1 MDNKLNESAN
11 EPSLRID
18 KWLWAVRVYKSRTLA
33 TEACNGGKVKINGKR
48 IKPSYNIKT
57 GEVLTVQSGYIQRTY
72 KVLGLNG
79 KRVSAK
85 VAVQFIQDI
94 TPKDELL
101 KMEIGRHASYI
112 SRYKGSGRPTKKER
126 RIMEKINPYR

>member
-1 MDNKLNESAN
+1 MNKSDTNID
-11 EPSLRID
+11 PSLRID

-48 IKPSYNIKT
+48 IKPSYYVKT
-57 GEVLTVQSGYIQRTY
+57 GEVLTVQSGYILRTY
-72 KVLGLNG
+72 KVLGLNE

-85 VAVQFIQDI
+85 VAVQFIEDI
-94 TPKDELL
+94 TPKEELL

-112 SRYKGSGRPTKKER
+112 SRYRGSGRPTKKER
-126 RIMEKINPYR
+126 RTMEKINPFQ

>member
-1 MDNKLNESAN
+1 MDTRYNEFKNPS
-11 EPSLRID
+11 SLRID

-48 IKPSYNIKT
+48 IKPSYNIKP
-57 GEVLTVQSGYIQRTY
+57 GETITVQSGYIMRTY
-72 KVLGLNG
+72 RVLSLLD

-85 VAVQFIQDI
+85 IAVQYAEDI
-94 TPKDELL
+94 TPKEELL

-112 SRYKGSGRPTKKER
+112 SRYKGTGRPTKKER
-126 RIMEKINPYR
+126 RTMEKINQYR